1 MKYLKKFEKISQFED
16 FKNGSEWITPNVS
29 YVVETSECNFQPYVP
44 PPPEPTVIATYDAI
58 SPYDMLAL
66 NSTTGVKQFFIDGV
80 EIVDFG
86 SSYSFETEGE
96 HTVRVILDENATIAP
111 YLFSETP
118 ITSAVINDLVT
129 SIGDYA
135 FYLCPYLTNITIP
148 NSVTSIGE
156 AAFMKC
162 NGLTN
167 IIIPESVTSIEAFT
181 FKECVNLNNIVIPN
195 SVTSIGDRAF
205 HTCWYLTNIT
215 IPNSVTSIGDSVFSY
230 CDNLNNITCYAK
242 TAPSIYSETFI
253 DISKFGTL
261 YYPKGSN
268 YSVWLSD
275 NLYYL
280 GYYYWSHQEI

>member
-195 SVTSIGDRAF
+195 SVTSIGD
-205 HTCWYLTNIT
+205 
-215 IPNSVTSIGDSVFSY
+215 SVFSY